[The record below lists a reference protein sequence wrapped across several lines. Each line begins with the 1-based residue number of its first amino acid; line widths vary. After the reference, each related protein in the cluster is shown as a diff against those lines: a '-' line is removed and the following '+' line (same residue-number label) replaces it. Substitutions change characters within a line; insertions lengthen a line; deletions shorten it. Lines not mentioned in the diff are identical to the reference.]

1 MRMNIQLPPPVERAI
16 QRLNAAGYEAYAVG
30 GCVRDSLL
38 CRVPDDWD
46 ITTSAAPEQTK
57 AVFDGLPVI
66 ETGIQHGT
74 VTVIF
79 GGQPLEITTYRID
92 GSYSD
97 SRHPDA
103 VRFTR
108 SLQEDLARRDFT
120 VNALAYH
127 PDTGIVDYF
136 GGIEDLQRKIIRC
149 VGEPDKRFT
158 EDALRVMRG
167 IRFSSQ
173 LSFSIES
180 VTEASLRK
188 HAPLL
193 QKIAVERLR
202 TELVKLLC
210 GEHVK
215 SVLLHFP
222 DVLGQIIPEIL
233 PMVGFKQQTPY
244 HIYDI
249 YEHTAHSIAAVK
261 NIPVLRLT
269 MLLHDIGKPSR
280 FTVDDK
286 GQGHFKGH
294 GQVSVAMS
302 EKILPRLRFDKRTAE
317 RVLTLVKYHDV
328 DLEPR
333 EALIKRWLNRLTPE
347 GFFQLMEVK
356 LADNAAQNPLY
367 DRSVSYREIIQMGQ
381 DILNRKEC
389 FSLSALAVNGDDLI
403 QMGIPAGKGIGEA
416 LQFLLQA
423 VIDEKC
429 ENSRELLLEYCRNH
443 RQKP

>member
-403 QMGIPAGKGIGEA
+403 QMGIPAGREIGEA

>member
-1 MRMNIQLPPPVERAI
+1 MNIQLPPPVERAI

-136 GGIEDLQRKIIRC
+136 GGIEDLQQKTIRC

-202 TELVKLLC
+202 AELVKLLC

-280 FTVDDK
+280 FTVDEK

-403 QMGIPAGKGIGEA
+403 QMGIPAGREIGEA

>member
-1 MRMNIQLPPPVERAI
+1 MCMKIQLPTSVEGAI
-16 QRLNAAGYEAYAVG
+16 QRLNTAGYEAYAVG

-74 VTVIF
+74 VTVIL

-97 SRHPDA
+97 NRHPDT

-136 GGIEDLQRKIIRC
+136 GGIEDLQQKIIRC
-149 VGEPDKRFT
+149 VEEPDKRFT

-280 FTVDDK
+280 FTVDEK

-294 GQVSVAMS
+294 GHVSVAMS

-381 DILNRKEC
+381 DILNQKEC

-429 ENSRELLLEYCRNH
+429 ENNRELLLEYCRNH